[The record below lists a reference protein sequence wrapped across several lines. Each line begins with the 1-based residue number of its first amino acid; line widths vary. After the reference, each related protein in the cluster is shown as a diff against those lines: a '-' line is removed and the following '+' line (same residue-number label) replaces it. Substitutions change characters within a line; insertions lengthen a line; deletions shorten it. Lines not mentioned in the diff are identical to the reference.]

1 MFEQYDAVK
10 ALKEPDLYLIK
21 DCSSGMLAVRKRT
34 RTELLSVY
42 GQMSDLDINGIPRI
56 FSIEQDGQYLS
67 IIREYIPGKTLAEAL
82 REGVRFSEK
91 EATEKIIALC
101 DILSVVHG
109 LTPPIIHRDIKPS
122 NIILKEDGGICLIDF
137 DAARQY
143 KGDGGGDTHHIGTHG
158 YAAPEQY
165 GFGETDARA
174 DIYAVGI
181 LLKELLGESISPH
194 LNEIIAACT
203 RMDPAYRYQSAAAL
217 KKALSARKLPV
228 KKTISAAAAVL
239 ALAAAILAVSHG
251 TADMPADADI
261 PAASNV
267 TPVPTPEQTP
277 ELTPVPTPNPWLD
290 IIWPAENPYRTEYP
304 VSDYAAL
311 KEILNH
317 ILENPNQLY
326 MVIIS
331 GDITATEDI
340 TIPTN
345 TKLYINPVSAL
356 RMSPGTMLVNNGSI
370 QIARG
375 GDNYGMLQL
384 MDNSTLYCMS
394 RKTQGYREMTVDGIL
409 DCGSNVTISR
419 ETHIGQ
425 DGQYPL
431 IHLQPKSILR
441 CADESTL
448 HISGYRYVFIDSR
461 AEFPTAPFID
471 EEGKVG
477 SADIRITDISTIDE
491 LKAAIDAAKNQYP
504 QFTCAIDIARSMTIS
519 EEITIPDNASL
530 KLFSEGLTLTV
541 ADGGKLT
548 IGATNA
554 QLEDDTSIRVL
565 KGGTLHYK
573 CDNISLAGG
582 SRVYADNGGSIIC
595 DHKEVAE
602 KIHLNG

>member
-1 MFEQYDAVK
+1 MFEQYDTVT

-21 DCSSGMLAVRKRT
+21 DCSTGVLAVRKRT
-34 RTELLSVY
+34 RPELRSVY
-42 GQMSDLDINGIPRI
+42 AQLSDVCHKGIPAI
-56 FSIEQDGQYLS
+56 FDIHEEGNHIS

-101 DILSVVHG
+101 DILSVVHS

-143 KGDGGGDTHHIGTHG
+143 KGNGGGDTHHIGTHG

-203 RMDPAYRYQSAAAL
+203 RMDPAHRYQSAAAL

-228 KKTISAAAAVL
+228 KKTIFAAAAVL

-251 TADMPADADI
+251 TADMPTDADI
-261 PAASNV
+261 PAASIV

-326 MVIIS
+326 MVVIS

-345 TKLYINPVSAL
+345 TELYINPVSAL
-356 RMSPGTMLVNNGSI
+356 RMAPGTMLVNNGAI
-370 QIARG
+370 QVARG
-375 GDNYGMLQL
+375 GDSYGMLQL
-384 MDNSTLYCMS
+384 MDNSSLYCMS
-394 RKTQGYREMTVDGIL
+394 RKTQGHREMTVDGIL

-431 IHLQPKSILR
+431 IHFQPKSILR

-448 HISGYRYVFIDSR
+448 SISGYRYVFIDSG

-477 SADIRITDISTIDE
+477 SADIRITDINTIDE
-491 LKAAIDAAKNQYP
+491 LKSAVDTAKNQYP
-504 QFTCAIDIARSMTIS
+504 QFICAIDIARSMTIS

-548 IGATNA
+548 IGETNA

-595 DHKEVAE
+595 DHKGVAE
-602 KIHLNG
+602 KIHLND